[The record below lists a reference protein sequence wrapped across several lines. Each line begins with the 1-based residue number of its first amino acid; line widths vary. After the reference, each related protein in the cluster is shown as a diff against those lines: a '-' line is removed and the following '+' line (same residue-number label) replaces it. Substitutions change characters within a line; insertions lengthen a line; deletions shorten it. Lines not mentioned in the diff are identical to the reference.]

1 MIRCFLK
8 HCMLFIS
15 IFDSVNSVINK
26 YIRNLRIFYNYR
38 QFNLLHKTTLIVHY
52 KLTHK
57 YLLISLYTLR
67 YYLLYEHDNIIS
79 TNIHTALAIFS
90 YNSYYNTYYRF
101 YFYRILPLY
110 ALCNKF
116 YGMHVIDLILKS
128 KSCLFRWLQNTC
140 VSLILLPDGVG
151 RDYKKPYLKFI
162 AKIVIRNGCHCF
174 LNRHMRCLHIT
185 IVAVSL
191 IVFFYPYKC
200 SI

>member
-1 MIRCFLK
+1 MKRCFLT

-26 YIRNLRIFYNYR
+26 YIRNLRIFYIYK
-38 QFNLLHKTTLIVHY
+38 QFNLLHKTI
-52 KLTHK
+52 HK
-57 YLLISLYTLR
+57 YLLTSLYTLWS
-67 YYLLYEHDNIIS
+67 YLLYEHDNIIS

-90 YNSYYNTYYRF
+90 NNSYYNTYYRF
-101 YFYRILPLY
+101 YFYRILSLC

-116 YGMHVIDLILKS
+116 YGMHVIDRILKS
-128 KSCLFRWLQNTC
+128 KSCLLKWLQNTC
-140 VSLILLPDGVG
+140 VSLILLLDGVG

-162 AKIVIRNGCHCF
+162 AKVVIKNGCYCF
-174 LNRHMRCLHIT
+174 LIRHMRCLHIT